1 MIYHEHITVK
11 DYRRVGS
18 SNQYWL
24 WYFTPSKIITE
35 QQIQPIESPT
45 DEGGFHPFRDL
56 VELIQIPVFESK
68 TKDSIDF
75 LISLDP
81 YLSTKN
87 LYQKNE
93 FTPVI
98 IGFNHM
104 RLVSS
109 THHPK
114 KCLCVEGLIDII
126 AEMNVD
132 LLKNLI

>member
-1 MIYHEHITVK
+1 MSTLAATNLKHA
-11 DYRRVGS
+11 S
-18 SNQYWL
+18 SASNNIVAL
-24 WYFTPSKIITE
+24 TNLISNFS
-35 QQIQPIESPT
+35 SG

-98 IGFNHM
+98 IGFNNM